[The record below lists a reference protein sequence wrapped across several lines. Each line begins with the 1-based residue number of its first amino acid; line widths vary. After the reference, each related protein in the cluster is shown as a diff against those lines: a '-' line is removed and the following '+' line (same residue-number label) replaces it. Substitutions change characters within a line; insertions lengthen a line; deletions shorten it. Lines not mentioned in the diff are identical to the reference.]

1 MGPAQWRRHFP
12 SIRIIMNFKSPF
24 ISVPSNAPSAFR
36 KLRHLVY
43 RPAPTGVL
51 PVQDLRRI
59 VAEMLG

>member
-1 MGPAQWRRHFP
+1 
-12 SIRIIMNFKSPF
+12 MNFKSPF